1 MNIGV
6 FAVDPGG
13 ATGIAWGIFD
23 PKHKDGLEGAL
34 RDRLLPGSTTITG
47 DERTQIRE
55 MATLWSDFYSACVR
69 SACLPIDHV
78 WLVVEDFVLKPGE
91 TSGGRD
97 SIAPVPLIWGLE
109 GYRMGRL
116 DEWQQHK
123 RGPAAMPPMILQL
136 ASQAKSV
143 ATNARMKDWGIW
155 VVGREHERSAWA
167 HIACFL
173 KKYMA
178 AHA

>member
-1 MNIGV
+1 
-6 FAVDPGG
+6 
-13 ATGIAWGIFD
+13 
-23 PKHKDGLEGAL
+23 
-34 RDRLLPGSTTITG
+34 
-47 DERTQIRE
+47 
-55 MATLWSDFYSACVR
+55 
-69 SACLPIDHV
+69 
-78 WLVVEDFVLKPGE
+78 
-91 TSGGRD
+91 
-97 SIAPVPLIWGLE
+97 
-109 GYRMGRL
+109 
-116 DEWQQHK
+116 
-123 RGPAAMPPMILQL
+123 MILQL